1 MAILK
6 KISSKLKGLLAK
18 LVKFYYWFIDWFIVY
33 HELTVSYNSTYGD
46 EDDQTFVVRKFYKKQ
61 PKFLK
66 FKTRE
71 GDIVEIRGAEGL
83 NYRISEL

>member
-1 MAILK
+1 METLK
-6 KISSKLKGLLAK
+6 AFIAK
-18 LVKFYYWFIDWFIVY
+18 VVKFYYWFIDWFIVY
-33 HELTVSYNSTYGD
+33 QELTVSYNSTYGD
-46 EDDQTFVVRKFYKKQ
+46 ADVQTLVVRKFYRKQ

-71 GDIVEIRGAEGL
+71 GDTVEIRGAEGL

>member
-1 MAILK
+1 MA
-6 KISSKLKGLLAK
+6 KIKAKFKAFISK

-33 HELTVSYNSTYGD
+33 EELTVSYNSTYGD
-46 EDDQTFVVRKFYKKQ
+46 ADDQTFVVRKFYKKQ

>member
-1 MAILK
+1 MA
-6 KISSKLKGLLAK
+6 KIKAKFKAFISK

-33 HELTVSYNSTYGD
+33 QELTVSYNSTYGD
-46 EDDQTFVVRKFYKKQ
+46 EDDQMFVVRRFYKKQ

-83 NYRISEL
+83 NYRISQL

>member
-1 MAILK
+1 MA
-6 KISSKLKGLLAK
+6 KIKAKLKAFINK

-33 HELTVSYNSTYGD
+33 EELTVSYNSTYGD
-46 EDDQTFVVRKFYKKQ
+46 ADDQLFVVRKFYKKQ
-61 PKFLK
+61 PKYLK

-83 NYRISEL
+83 NYRISQL